1 MKESTAKPKSAPSH
15 SHREAHSKGR
25 EGWLR
30 AGVMG
35 ADDGLVSTA
44 CLMIGVAA
52 SSAAMNA
59 ILLAGVAGLVAGALS
74 MAAGEYVSVSSL
86 RDVEDANIAQ
96 EKRELATDSKG
107 ELRELALIYE
117 KRGLKP
123 DLARQVAE
131 QLSEHNVLEAHMR
144 DELGLN
150 ESTRSHP
157 FQAATVSAA
166 SFGLAAILPIGALL
180 LSPVSLRIPFI
191 ALFACAGLSLLG
203 ALGGHL
209 GKAPMGRAAL
219 RVVVGGGLAMAG
231 SALVGRLLGVMGI

>member
-1 MKESTAKPKSAPSH
+1 MIEGWSKAAPKHAHHES
-15 SHREAHSKGR
+15 HSKGF

-52 SSAAMNA
+52 SSAALRA
-59 ILLAGVAGLVAGALS
+59 ILLSGVAGLVAGALS

-86 RDVEDANIAQ
+86 RDAEDANIAQ
-96 EKRELATDSKG
+96 EKQELAADAKG
-107 ELRELALIYE
+107 ELRELASIYE

-131 QLSEHNVLEAHMR
+131 QLSGHDVLEAHLR
-144 DELGLN
+144 DELGLK
-150 ESTRSHP
+150 ESARSHP
-157 FQAATVSAA
+157 FQAALVSAA

-180 LSPVSLRIPFI
+180 LAPVRLRIPFI
-191 ALFACAGLSLLG
+191 ALFACLGLCLLG

-231 SALVGRLLGVMGI
+231 SAMMGRLLGVLGM

>member
-1 MKESTAKPKSAPSH
+1 
-15 SHREAHSKGR
+15 
-25 EGWLR
+25 
-30 AGVMG
+30 MG

-96 EKRELATDSKG
+96 EKNELATDSKG

-117 KRGLKP
+117 KRGLEP
-123 DLARQVAE
+123 GLAKQVAE
-131 QLSEHNVLEAHMR
+131 QLSAHDVLEAHMR
-144 DELGLN
+144 DELGLK
-150 ESTRSHP
+150 ESSRSHP
-157 FQAATVSAA
+157 FQAALVSAA

-180 LSPVSLRIPFI
+180 VSPARYRIPGI
-191 ALFACAGLSLLG
+191 ASLACVGLGLLG
-203 ALGGHL
+203 ALGGYL

-219 RVVVGGGLAMAG
+219 RVVIGGGLAMAG
-231 SALVGRLLGVMGI
+231 SALVGRLMGVMGI

>member
-1 MKESTAKPKSAPSH
+1 MKESTKKPKSHQNPCH
-15 SHREAHSKGR
+15 DEPHPKGK

-59 ILLAGVAGLVAGALS
+59 ILLSGLAGLAAGALS

-86 RDVEDANIAQ
+86 RDAEDADIA
-96 EKRELATDSKG
+96 EKKTELATDSKG

-123 DLARQVAE
+123 DLAKQVAE
-131 QLSEHNVLEAHMR
+131 QLSEHDVLEAHMHE
-144 DELGLN
+144 ELGLN
-150 ESTRSHP
+150 ESARSHP
-157 FQAATVSAA
+157 LQAATVSAA
-166 SFGLAAILPIGALL
+166 SFGSAAVMPIGALL
-180 LSPVSLRIPFI
+180 LAPVNLRIPFI
-191 ALFACAGLSLLG
+191 ALFACVGLGLLG

-231 SALVGRLLGVMGI
+231 SAIVGRLLGGMGI

>member
-1 MKESTAKPKSAPSH
+1 MTRPKSAPNR
-15 SHREAHSKGR
+15 SHREPHSKGR

-96 EKRELATDSKG
+96 EKRELATNSKG

-131 QLSEHNVLEAHMR
+131 QLSEHDVLEAHMR

-150 ESTRSHP
+150 ESTLSHP

-180 LSPVSLRIPFI
+180 LSPVGLRIPFI
-191 ALFACAGLSLLG
+191 ALFACVGLSLLG

-209 GKAPMGRAAL
+209 GKAPLGRAAL

-231 SALVGRLLGVMGI
+231 SALVGRLLGVLGI

>member
-1 MKESTAKPKSAPSH
+1 MNETLPKSKPTPKR
-15 SHREAHSKGR
+15 SHRELHARGR

-52 SSAAMNA
+52 SSAAMNS
-59 ILLAGVAGLVAGALS
+59 ILLAGLAGLVAGALS

-86 RDVEDANIAQ
+86 RDVEDANIAL
-96 EKRELATDSKG
+96 EKKELATDSKG

-117 KRGLKP
+117 KRGLTP

-131 QLSEHNVLEAHMR
+131 QLSEHNVLEAHLQ
-144 DELGLN
+144 DELGLK

-157 FQAATVSAA
+157 FQAAVVSAS
-166 SFGLAAILPIGALL
+166 SFALAAILPIAALL
-180 LSPVSLRIPFI
+180 ISPARLRIPFI
-191 ALFACAGLSLLG
+191 AFIACAGLGLLG
-203 ALGGHL
+203 ALGGLL

-219 RVVVGGGLAMAG
+219 RVVAGGGLAMAG
-231 SALVGRLLGVMGI
+231 SALVGRFLGVMGI